1 MEITPILQEGCFYCL
16 MDDFK
21 KKEDSIPPCERDR
34 RVIYRYY
41 KGDGSGYRD
50 RETSGVKVI
59 GSHHQLKSHFWFNME
74 LCLLATAQ
82 NHNPDFQ

>member
-1 MEITPILQEGCFYCL
+1 MN
-16 MDDFK
+16 DFK
-21 KKEDSIPPCERDR
+21 KKEDSIPSCERYR

-41 KGDGSGYRD
+41 KGVGSGYRD

-74 LCLLATAQ
+74 LCLLATAH

>member
-21 KKEDSIPPCERDR
+21 KKEDSIPPCE
-34 RVIYRYY
+34 
-41 KGDGSGYRD
+41 RD

>member
-1 MEITPILQEGCFYCL
+1 

-74 LCLLATAQ
+74 LCLLAISQ
-82 NHNPDFQ
+82 EWGH